1 MKILLSLYFF
11 MIAIVQAGL
20 FLGIFHYYR
29 SQNLV
34 KASQYWLGSLF
45 VSSVALVVFGVGIL
59 GVDDVS
65 RPNFIFTVANLL
77 FFLASLLQTIFCISL
92 NKPIGKNYIYFSL
105 ISSVAFIAFFEFL
118 RLTSTFEARSILM
131 VAIASTCY
139 VIQILQIRKTL
150 SQDKSKQLVYLQTV
164 TALELTFAIA
174 RLTVLL
180 MAGVGVKSV
189 EQLPQ
194 FLILFTLAQLV
205 MNTLSYIAIAG
216 YKSEEISYAKAKS
229 DAAREA
235 AEVKITEMGELLKEK
250 ERLIYGLMKAN
261 KTAAT
266 GALSASIAHELN
278 QPLGAS
284 NLNIQFLKMKLERG
298 ALNPEVGKDILDSL
312 EEDNKRA
319 ATIVKSLRSIFI
331 EGESNTQRV
340 NLGDLISKVLSIVKP
355 ELKSKNIQIQ
365 LRADDELVV
374 LVNSSEIEQVILN
387 LLNNAIHALGNS
399 STLQRRITIEATKVA
414 QSVRLS
420 ISDNGMG
427 VSLEFQSQLFALL
440 STTKQT
446 GMGLGL
452 WLCKH
457 IVTRYNGTIGYENAI
472 GGGARFVVELPS
484 AA

>member
-1 MKILLSLYFF
+1 M
-11 MIAIVQAGL
+11 
-20 FLGIFHYYR
+20 
-29 SQNLV
+29 
-34 KASQYWLGSLF
+34 
-45 VSSVALVVFGVGIL
+45 
-59 GVDDVS
+59 
-65 RPNFIFTVANLL
+65 T
-77 FFLASLLQTIFCISL
+77 
-92 NKPIGKNYIYFSL
+92 
-105 ISSVAFIAFFEFL
+105 
-118 RLTSTFEARSILM
+118 
-131 VAIASTCY
+131 
-139 VIQILQIRKTL
+139 
-150 SQDKSKQLVYLQTV
+150 
-164 TALELTFAIA
+164 
-174 RLTVLL
+174 
-180 MAGVGVKSV
+180 GVGVKSV

-235 AEVKITEMGELLKEK
+235 AEVKITEMAELLKEK

-298 ALNPEVGKDILDSL
+298 AFNPEVGKQILDSL

-319 ATIVKSLRSIFI
+319 ATIVKSLRSIFT
-331 EGESNTQRV
+331 EGESNTQTV
-340 NLGDLISKVLSIVKP
+340 VLGNLISKVLDIVKP

-365 LRADDELVV
+365 LHADDELLV

-387 LLNNAIHALGNS
+387 LLNNAIQALGNS
-399 STLQRRITIEATKVA
+399 STLQRRITIEATKA
-414 QSVRLS
+414 DQSVRLS

-427 VSLEFQSQLFALL
+427 VPFEFKSQLFELL

-457 IVTRYNGTIGYENAI
+457 IVTRYNGTISYEDTI
-472 GGGARFVVELPS
+472 GGGAKFMIELPL
-484 AA
+484 AD

>member
-45 VSSVALVVFGVGIL
+45 VSSAALVVFGVGIL

-65 RPNFIFTVANLL
+65 RPDFIFTIANLL

-92 NKPIGKNYIYFSL
+92 NKRISKNYIYISL
-105 ISSVAFIAFFEFL
+105 ISCIAFIALFEFL
-118 RLTSTFEARSILM
+118 RLTSTFEARSIFM

-139 VIQILQIRKTL
+139 VIQILQIRKTRN
-150 SQDKSKQLVYLQTV
+150 QDKSKQLVYLQAV

-180 MAGVGVKSV
+180 MTGVGVKSV

-298 ALNPEVGKDILDSL
+298 ALNPEVGKEILDSL

-319 ATIVKSLRSIFI
+319 ATIVKSLRSIFT

-340 NLGDLISKVLSIVKP
+340 ILGDLISKVLAIVKP

-365 LRADDELVV
+365 LRADDELLV

-387 LLNNAIHALGNS
+387 LLNNAIQALGNS
-399 STLQRRITIEATKVA
+399 STLQRRITIEVTKVA
-414 QSVRLS
+414 P
-420 ISDNGMG
+420 
-427 VSLEFQSQLFALL
+427 VSTL
-440 STTKQT
+440 
-446 GMGLGL
+446 
-452 WLCKH
+452 KH
-457 IVTRYNGTIGYENAI
+457 
-472 GGGARFVVELPS
+472 F
-484 AA
+484 

>member
-34 KASQYWLGSLF
+34 KASQYWLSSLF
-45 VSSVALVVFGVGIL
+45 VSSAALVVFGVGIL

-65 RPNFIFTVANLL
+65 RPDFIFTVANLL

-92 NKPIGKNYIYFSL
+92 NKPISKNYIYISL
-105 ISSVAFIAFFEFL
+105 VSCIAFIAFFEFL
-118 RLTSTFEARSILM
+118 RLTSTFEARSIFM

-139 VIQILQIRKTL
+139 VIQILQIRKTRN
-150 SQDKSKQLVYLQTV
+150 QDKSKQLVYLQTV

-180 MAGVGVKSV
+180 MTGVGVKSV

-235 AEVKITEMGELLKEK
+235 AEVKITEMAELLKEK

-319 ATIVKSLRSIFI
+319 ATIVKSLRSIFT

-365 LRADDELVV
+365 LHADDELLV

-387 LLNNAIHALGNS
+387 LLNNAIQALGNS
-399 STLQRRITIEATKVA
+399 STLQRRITIEATKA
-414 QSVRLS
+414 DQSVRLS

-427 VSLEFQSQLFALL
+427 VPFEFKSQLFELL

-457 IVTRYNGTIGYENAI
+457 IVTRYNGTISYEDTI
-472 GGGARFVVELPS
+472 GGGAKFMIELPL
-484 AA
+484 AD